1 MADVNI
7 TPRISCDN
15 CGTTVDKE
23 PEKFAK
29 SKSYIK
35 PKDWGSCKME
45 GSTSDTY
52 GAKDRLDFTDLCP
65 KCAKAAVDAVAAAMK
80 AIRGDDDADPR

>member
-15 CGTTVDKE
+15 CGAAVDKE
-23 PEKFAK
+23 PEKLGT
-29 SKSYIK
+29 SKSFRK
-35 PKDWGSCKME
+35 PRDWGSCKIE
-45 GSTSDTY
+45 GSSSDMY

-65 KCAKAAVDAVAAAMK
+65 TCAKAAVDAVAAAMK
-80 AIRGDDDADPR
+80 AIRGDDER